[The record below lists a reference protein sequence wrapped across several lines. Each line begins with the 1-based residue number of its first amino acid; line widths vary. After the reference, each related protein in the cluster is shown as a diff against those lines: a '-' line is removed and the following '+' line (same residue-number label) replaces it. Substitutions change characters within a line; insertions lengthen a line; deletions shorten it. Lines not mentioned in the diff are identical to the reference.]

1 MDTIDT
7 TELVGQVIDIFEDF
21 LQKKGEI
28 KIPDDDEA
36 IIKNKDYDELASSI
50 TSTLINWGLIRD

>member
-21 LQKKGEI
+21 LQKKDEI
-28 KIPDDDEA
+28 KIPDDDA
-36 IIKNKDYDELASSI
+36 IIKDKDYDELASSI

>member
-21 LQKKGEI
+21 LQKKDEI
-28 KIPDDDEA
+28 KIPDDDA
-36 IIKNKDYDELASSI
+36 IIKDKDYDELASSI
-50 TSTLINWGLIRD
+50 ILTFINWGLIRD